1 MNRLRIVL
9 GFIVSAIMIA
19 SSFAHSLLGWKNL
32 RAQLEKVPVP
42 RDLIAGLAIGLHWGG
57 AAMFALG
64 CIVLFVFARFAK
76 DRSAS
81 LSPALIIALF
91 YIAFGVW
98 AITTSHKPFFLIFV
112 IPGLILAVASSG
124 STAKTS

>member
-81 LSPALIIALF
+81 RSPALIIALF

-112 IPGLILAVASSG
+112 IPGLLLAVASSG